1 MLWSEVKRWA
11 KNQGYDVVKEKDDS
25 ENGATYYWMKSD
37 DHNISGVAPSVSKV
51 AKAIFNNLTSDI
63 WTEHQTK
70 YTEDKEYKQF
80 NISDYN

>member
-51 AKAIFNNLTSDI
+51 AKAA
-63 WTEHQTK
+63 
-70 YTEDKEYKQF
+70 
-80 NISDYN
+80 